1 MAGQEYAGRGEEHG
15 VCTHEALYV
24 PEGANADP
32 LRVADEE
39 WMSKPLHAYDNIDY
53 GDDVIE
59 RVVIDLDVEMRS
71 GRSKRSPSAPVP
83 TWLRRSPQALSQP
96 ISDSKVVW
104 RPNREVELRKISE
117 LQELHD
123 DLTDAP

>member
-1 MAGQEYAGRGEEHG
+1 M
-15 VCTHEALYV
+15 

-71 GRSKRSPSAPVP
+71 DRSKRSPSAPVP
-83 TWLRRSPQALSQP
+83 TWLRRRWS
-96 ISDSKVVW
+96 
-104 RPNREVELRKISE
+104 RF
-117 LQELHD
+117 
-123 DLTDAP
+123 